1 MDIAI
6 ARWVGAVFFALTLQA
21 PTAPSSADGTNT
33 TAGTV
38 DHIAIQGYDTVAY
51 FTEGKPV
58 KGSSEF
64 EVRFD
69 DSIWRFANAS
79 HKQMFAADPERYLPQ
94 YLGYCASGL
103 VLGVSYP
110 ANPESWVIVDGK
122 LYMVAGGQADLEQ
135 WKQHAAEKHQGG
147 RQDLGRAAFK

>member
-6 ARWVGAVFFALTLQA
+6 ARWVGAVFCALTLQA
-21 PTAPSSADGTNT
+21 PIAPSSADGTNT

-64 EVRFD
+64 EVLFD
-69 DSIWRFANAS
+69 DSIWRFSNAS

-94 YLGYCASGL
+94 YLGYCVSGL
-103 VLGVSYP
+103 ALGVSFP
-110 ANPESWVIVDGK
+110 ANPESWAIVDGK
-122 LYMVAGGQADLEQ
+122 LYMVAGGQDDLEQ
-135 WKQHAAEKHQGG
+135 WKQHAAESIK
-147 RQDLGRAAFK
+147 AADKIWAEKSFK